1 MLREEVGVADPAPGD
16 KNLNLRALIA
26 AESLLRVLRL
36 AIDLHEGDLESFAVY
51 LAVITAGSG
60 RMLRDPELQALYGD
74 SEPLPDEARAGI
86 SRRAIADSLGLPRET
101 VRRKI
106 AKLIERELVFERDGL
121 VAAHAPA
128 VTRPPQTREFTDGM
142 IREFERVG
150 ALLQRHPDG

>member
-1 MLREEVGVADPAPGD
+1 LAGTAPGE

-26 AESLLRVLRL
+26 AESLLRILRL
-36 AIDLHEGDLESFAVY
+36 AIEHHEGDLESFAVY

-60 RMLRDPELQALYGD
+60 RMLRDPELQARYGD

-106 AKLIERELVFERDGL
+106 ARLIERELVFERDGL
-121 VAAHAPA
+121 VAAHAP
-128 VTRPPQTREFTDGM
+128 VVPDRPQAREFTDGM
-142 IREFERVG
+142 IREFERAG
-150 ALLQRHPDG
+150 GLLQRHPDG